1 MPVNDRGSQMTLPD
15 PENDA
20 KGFFSN
26 HARFGKTST
35 VASNLKRLDFR
46 YSHIIERNKAL
57 LEGMRV
63 LDIASHD
70 ARFTFAA
77 LVGANARH
85 VTGIEAR
92 QNLVDNAEKNLAH
105 FGVPEDQFTLVC
117 GDVFEKLRDIEH
129 GSIDTAM
136 VLGFLYHTARQYELI
151 SMISEIGVK
160 NIIVDSLVLGKTKAP
175 IIKLEW
181 EGTTA
186 DAKIWDASRSKV
198 LSSTPS
204 AAALRMILEEFGY
217 KVDAYQPEIAIPDS
231 AKQYRI
237 GGRVSMVATKD

>member
-1 MPVNDRGSQMTLPD
+1 MTLAD
-15 PENDA
+15 SEYDT
-20 KGFFSN
+20 KRFFSN
-26 HARFGKTST
+26 HARFGETST
-35 VASNLKRLDFR
+35 VASNIDRLDFR

-77 LVGANARH
+77 LKGANARH

-92 QNLVDNAEKNLAH
+92 QNLVDNAEKNLVH

-117 GDVFEKLRDIEH
+117 GDVFEKLRDIEA

-136 VLGFLYHTARQYELI
+136 VLGFLYHTARQYKLI
-151 SMISEIGVK
+151 SMISGLGVK
-160 NIIVDSLVLGKTKAP
+160 NIIVDSLVLAKTKAP
-175 IIKLEW
+175 IIKLRW
-181 EGTTA
+181 EGTEA
-186 DAKIWDASRSKV
+186 DAKIWDASRPKV

-204 AAALRMILEEFGY
+204 AAALQMILEEFGY
-217 KVDAYQPEIAIPDS
+217 KVDAYQPEIDIPKS
-231 AKQYRI
+231 ANQYRTGKRI
-237 GGRVSMVATKD
+237 TMVGTRN